1 MNLNDQILK
10 KLDEIQAAVFSSKTL
25 LTFSEGC
32 KYLGIS
38 ESYGYKL
45 TSRAEIPFYKNGK
58 LIYFDRVQLEQWA
71 KRNPVI
77 CRQTHSA
84 TAVSFVNS
92 KTAKS

>member
-1 MNLNDQILK
+1 MNTEQEILK
-10 KLDEIQAAVFSSKTL
+10 KLDEIQAAVYSSKTL

-38 ESYGYKL
+38 ESHGYKL

-71 KRNPVI
+71 KRNPI
-77 CRQTHSA
+77 HCRQTQIASA
-84 TAVSFVNS
+84 VAFVNS
-92 KTAKS
+92 KNSKS

>member
-1 MNLNDQILK
+1 MSKEDLILHR
-10 KLDEIQAAVFSSKTL
+10 LDEIQAAVYSSKTL

-38 ESYGYKL
+38 ESHGYKL

-71 KRNPVI
+71 KRNPII
-77 CRQTHSA
+77 CRQTQST

-92 KTAKS
+92 KTAKP